1 MINKVL
7 TAIIMLIL
15 LLGNQEFLSWLMSST
30 DYQQMTS
37 KFAEIAPPSHRQGND
52 VARMLE
58 GLRKAGLRE

>member
-1 MINKVL
+1 
-7 TAIIMLIL
+7 
-15 LLGNQEFLSWLMSST
+15 
-30 DYQQMTS
+30 MTS